1 MTELTLHRLGTPG
14 APAMVLVHGLTDDGT
29 NWPDAVER
37 WRDRYDLVA
46 VDLRGHGTSP
56 RFEASQLADVC
67 AVMQRDL
74 EEVLASVGAPAV
86 LVGHSLGG
94 FLAARVAL
102 ERPDL
107 VRAAVL
113 EDPAKPPPVDDP
125 HFDITGFRDQ
135 QVTFVE
141 AVTSHRADEVARMGR
156 ETPLSSAE
164 IEAWADSKP
173 RVDRVYLREGLRL
186 TSGPWE
192 QGLFSEL
199 TVPTLILTP
208 VDGEMAPD
216 PDLIV
221 NPLVRC
227 VDIEGAGHCVRR
239 DRPEA
244 YFAAVDAFLAGV

>member
-1 MTELTLHRLGTPG
+1 MTELTLHRFGTPG
-14 APAMVLVHGLTDDGT
+14 APTLVLVHGLTEDGT
-29 NWPDAVER
+29 TWPDAVEH
-37 WRDRYDLVA
+37 WGDRFDLLT

-56 RFEASQLADVC
+56 RFEASQLA
-67 AVMQRDL
+67 AASTVMQRDV
-74 EEVLASVGAPAV
+74 EEVLASLGAPAV

-94 FLAARVAL
+94 FLSARIAL

-125 HFDITGFRDQ
+125 DFDLTGFRDQ
-135 QVTFVE
+135 QVAFVE
-141 AVTSHRADEVARMGR
+141 AVTSRRADEVARMGR
-156 ETPLSSAE
+156 ETPWTGTE

-186 TSGPWE
+186 MSGPWE
-192 QGLFSEL
+192 RGLFSEL
-199 TVPTLILTP
+199 TVPTLVVAP

-216 PDLIV
+216 PALIG

-227 VDIEGAGHCVRR
+227 VEIEGAGHCVRR

-244 YFAAVDAFLAGV
+244 YFSAVDAFLAGL